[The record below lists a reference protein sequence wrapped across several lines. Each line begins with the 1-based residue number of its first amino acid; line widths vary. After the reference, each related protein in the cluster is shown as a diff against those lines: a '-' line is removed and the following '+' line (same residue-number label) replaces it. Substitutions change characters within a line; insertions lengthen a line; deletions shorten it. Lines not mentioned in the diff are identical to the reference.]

1 MQKQMVQCEDGRR
14 RQARIHGMPIE
25 EGGFRIWKA
34 GVRLKG
40 KHVSGEAW
48 YSHQTK
54 TWYFIIDPEGKHS
67 HLMDRIG
74 DTLRDDCRA
83 SRRPRGNRKPAGD
96 RQTGDCP
103 GRKRDAA
110 GIRHVVAVFTVDQKT
125 INLHNR
131 MITAG
136 ITRPYLPI
144 RRQRPVRQD
153 HRPNAATSEA
163 GRLLR
168 WRDQRSLDRGSA
180 HP

>member
-74 DTLRDDCRA
+74 DTLRDEKL
-83 SRRPRGNRKPAGD
+83 RKMRD
-96 RQTGDCP
+96 QVKQLESRQTDEQKKIAEHRAALEEIESQLVTVKQESARVEKGMP
-103 GRKRDAA
+103 LESGTSLQYSQSIKR
-110 GIRHVVAVFTVDQKT
+110 Q
-125 INLHNR
+125 
-131 MITAG
+131 
-136 ITRPYLPI
+136 
-144 RRQRPVRQD
+144 
-153 HRPNAATSEA
+153 
-163 GRLLR
+163 
-168 WRDQRSLDRGSA
+168 
-180 HP
+180 